1 MEEGDDDFYGSG
13 PARDGATNGRP
24 PQLKDE
30 QMDDASEG
38 EDDEDEDDED
48 DVQFTLERP
57 EAAKTEQGKS
67 STRQAPLH
75 DRATSADTKPAKP
88 APLATKQESTRH
100 SSTAPPPDA
109 VRGTLT
115 YDGKEGKDFPELRTS
130 TIDVNAIP
138 VWPGANKPIIDL
150 DLDAD
155 LAEHSKPWRLPGTD
169 QTDFF
174 NYGFDE
180 YTWTQ
185 YCIKQQS
192 MSQSIADQKNADAQM
207 KAMFGAMAGPGGPAG
222 MPDME
227 QMMQFMMGGPGMG
240 GSQGQGGIPP
250 GMDQFM
256 QMMGQGGPG
265 MNPGQQFQQHQG
277 AFGSAQNSVSPAPGP
292 GQGFQPPPQ
301 GPQGATLQ
309 GDQGSMGGGQQG
321 GGGRGRN
328 RRGRW

>member
-1 MEEGDDDFYGSG
+1 M
-13 PARDGATNGRP
+13 
-24 PQLKDE
+24 
-30 QMDDASEG
+30 
-38 EDDEDEDDED
+38 
-48 DVQFTLERP
+48 
-57 EAAKTEQGKS
+57 
-67 STRQAPLH
+67 
-75 DRATSADTKPAKP
+75 SADAKP
-88 APLATKQESTRH
+88 SKSATPATKQESTH
-100 SSTAPPPDA
+100 QLSIAPHLDT
-109 VRGTLT
+109 VKGTLT
-115 YDGKEGKDFPELRTS
+115 YDGKEGKDFPEVRTS

-138 VWPGANKPIIDL
+138 VWPGANKPITDL

-185 YCIKQQS
+185 YCIKQQN
-192 MSQSIADQKNADAQM
+192 MSQGIADQKNADAQM

-240 GSQGQGGIPP
+240 GGQGQAGMPP

-256 QMMGQGGPG
+256 QMMGQGGPV
-265 MNPGQQFQQHQG
+265 MNPGQQFQQQKG
-277 AFGSAQNSVSPAPGP
+277 GFASAQNSVSPAPGQ

-301 GPQGATLQ
+301 GPQG
-309 GDQGSMGGGQQG
+309 DQGSMGAVQQG
-321 GGGRGRN
+321 GGGRGRG